1 MKLLCAENVYAI
13 HEAVINDNELQG
25 VAGNKSL
32 DAIVSRVE
40 NRIHYGLIDDV
51 FDLAA
56 SYGVVIAVGHAFNDA
71 NKRTAFRAMDV
82 CLRLNG
88 IFLTFDTEDIGQTM
102 VKVSQGLIDEMQLA
116 RYLRL
121 RSEQ

>member
-1 MKLLCAENVYAI
+1 M
-13 HEAVINDNELQG
+13 
-25 VAGNKSL
+25 AGNKSL
-32 DAIVSRVE
+32 GAVVSRVE
-40 NRIHYGLIDDV
+40 NRVHYGLIDDV

-56 SYGVVIAVGHAFNDA
+56 YYGVVIAVGHAFNDA

-88 IFLTFDTEDIGQTM
+88 ISLAFDTENIGQTI

-116 RYLRL
+116 RYLRSRPEL
-121 RSEQ
+121 

>member
-1 MKLLCAENVYAI
+1 M
-13 HEAVINDNELQG
+13 
-25 VAGNKSL
+25 
-32 DAIVSRVE
+32 
-40 NRIHYGLIDDV
+40 

-116 RYLRL
+116 WYLRL